1 MNPTL
6 TGYVLVSRLDRRT
19 GQKGGG
25 IALFARAD
33 VASQVVHIGDSL
45 IHERS
50 WHVVHVDNGPMLLG
64 VWYRPPCRGE
74 VQSIYSLEE
83 ELQLHGNGCMGTIII
98 GDMNVHEK
106 QWFNFSTS
114 SSPEGRCLR
123 SICGK
128 HNLVECVRAPTRGR
142 NLLDLFLTDLPHL
155 ATTKVHAGVSDH
167 FMVHAQMNF
176 EVVGMRVQP

>member
-1 MNPTL
+1 M
-6 TGYVLVSRLDRRT
+6 SRLDRRT
-19 GQKGGG
+19 GQQGGG

-45 IHERS
+45 VHERS
-50 WHVVHVDNGPMLLG
+50 WHVVHTDNGPILFG

-74 VQSIYSLEE
+74 VLSIHSLED
-83 ELQLHGNGCMGTIII
+83 ELRLHGNGCMGTIVI

-106 QWFNFSTS
+106 EWLMFSAS
-114 SSPEGRCLR
+114 SSPEGRLLR

-142 NLLDLFLTDLPHL
+142 NLLDLFLTDLPHSMS
-155 ATTKVHAGVSDH
+155 TEVHAGVSDH
-167 FMVHAQMNF
+167 SMVYAQMNF
-176 EVVGMRVQP
+176 EVVGMRVQPRKCFIYKEA